1 MTVRTLIVDDD
12 VRVADIHKGYV
23 ERVEGFSVAG
33 VANRGTEA
41 LRKILEDAP
50 DLVLL
55 DIYLPDLGGLEVCRR
70 LRAANNLVD
79 VIAVTAARDVDTVK
93 GAVGLGVAQY
103 LVKPFTFATFR
114 DKLERYAAYRALTE
128 KAGEADQTD
137 IDAMLS
143 ELRAPAAT
151 PLPKGLSK
159 ETLELVA
166 RTLKQAGSSLGA
178 AETAAKAG
186 LSRVTAR
193 RYLEHMVQSQQ
204 VELEL
209 RYGGSGRPEHRY
221 RWAGGG

>member
-23 ERVEGFSVAG
+23 ERVDGFSVVG

-41 LRKILEDAP
+41 LRRVLEDKP

-55 DIYLPDLGGLEVCRR
+55 DIYLPDLDGLEVCRR

-79 VIAVTAARDVDTVK
+79 VIAVTAARDLDTVK

-114 DKLERYAAYRALTE
+114 DKLERYAAYRALADRTVQ
-128 KAGEADQTD
+128 ADQTD

-143 ELRAPAAT
+143 ELRAPGAM

-166 RTLKQAGSSLGA
+166 KTLKLSDTATSA
-178 AETAAKAG
+178 AEVAEQAG

-193 RYLEHMVQSQQ
+193 RYLDHLTQTQQ

-221 RWAGGG
+221 RWTHR

>member
-41 LRKILEDAP
+41 LRKILEEAP

-79 VIAVTAARDVDTVK
+79 VIAVTAARDLDTVK

-114 DKLERYAAYRALTE
+114 DKLERYAAYRKLAERTT
-128 KAGEADQTD
+128 EADQD
-137 IDAMLS
+137 RHRRDAR
-143 ELRAPAAT
+143 RAP
-151 PLPKGLSK
+151 G
-159 ETLELVA
+159 A
-166 RTLKQAGSSLGA
+166 RRDAA
-178 AETAAKAG
+178 AERA
-186 LSRVTAR
+186 
-193 RYLEHMVQSQQ
+193 LE
-204 VELEL
+204 
-209 RYGGSGRPEHRY
+209 GD
-221 RWAGGG
+221 A

>member
-1 MTVRTLIVDDD
+1 VIGVLVVDDD
-12 VRVADIHKGYV
+12 FMVARIHRGYV
-23 ERVEGFSVAG
+23 EKVPGFRVLGEAHTGAAALQSV
-33 VANRGTEA
+33 EA
-41 LRKILEDAP
+41 QRP

-79 VIAVTAARDVDTVK
+79 VIAVTAARDLDTVK

-103 LVKPFTFATFR
+103 LVKPFSFATFR
-114 DKLERYAAYRALTE
+114 DKLERYAAYRALADRTE
-128 KAGEADQTD
+128 EADQTE
-137 IDAMLS
+137 IDAMLG
-143 ELRAPAAT
+143 ELRAPGAI
-151 PLPKGLSK
+151 PLPKGLSR

-166 RTLKQAGSSLGA
+166 RTLKHAGSSLGA
-178 AETAAKAG
+178 AETAEKAG